1 MAKFTFSLPNGQLFT
16 LNGPADATVAQAEQI
31 FLEQL
36 ASGSFV
42 GLFPGDVLQSL
53 TTTSLQ
59 FELSRLDRGTAGV
72 PTVPLIAIYAGNTV
86 AGIITSGVTILS
98 SLPSLTDV
106 PVSNGITTADYLA
119 QTTVTDSVG
128 PLTASQ
134 VQAIIAAVAAF
145 VCQEPNI
152 ITNELGLGRYGLSA
166 QQLEQTGYVKP
177 GTSARFITDPT
188 EFVTVLSSPTVWTG
202 IDGVTSVDNLL
213 INTALQDRIQLGL
226 IHSSYAT
233 LIETGEIVAPA
244 GPIST
249 TASSNIGLLGSLG
262 ITSATAA
269 LTAFKNAGGI
279 SGLQATATNLINT
292 GISNVNNTI
301 TTLTNLPGTVSNL
314 VNGGIADLGGLLAT
328 ASKFGVDNA
337 LAWAKGN
344 IPGVSGLLGQIQQMA
359 KLGQFA
365 VNFNDFKLPAAVA
378 GIAPAIGYAGTVNR
392 ATLNAATAKLIGSD
406 KIPLPNFAPEAIS
419 SGALTALAKQAR
431 SLLGGSISGVTNQIG
446 GAISS
451 ARSIVSSA
459 RSVVS
464 TISSF
469 FG

>member
-1 MAKFTFSLPNGQLFT
+1 MAKFTFNLPNGQLFT
-16 LNGPADATVAQAEQI
+16 LNGPADATVAQAERI

-72 PTVPLIAIYAGNTV
+72 PTVPLIAIYAGSTV
-86 AGIITSGVTILS
+86 AGITPNGVTILS
-98 SLPSLTDV
+98 SLPSLADV
-106 PVSNGITTADYLA
+106 PVTNGITTADYLA
-119 QTTVTDSVG
+119 QTTVTESVG
-128 PLTASQ
+128 LLTASQ
-134 VQAIIAAVAAF
+134 IQAIIAAVAAF
-145 VCQEPNI
+145 VCQEPTV
-152 ITNELGLGRYGLSA
+152 ITNESGLGRYGLSA

-177 GTSARFITDPT
+177 GTSARFIRDPA

-202 IDGVTSVDNLL
+202 IDGVTSVENLL

-226 IHSSYAT
+226 IQSSYAT
-233 LIETGEIVAPA
+233 LVETGEIVAPP
-244 GPIST
+244 GPIAT
-249 TASSNIGLLGSLG
+249 TASSNTGLIGALG

-292 GISNVNNTI
+292 GIANVNDTI

-314 VNGGIADLGGLLAT
+314 VDGGIADLGGLLAT

-337 LAWAKGN
+337 LDWAKGN
-344 IPGVSGLLGQIQQMA
+344 IPGVSGLLGQMQQMA

-378 GIAPAIGYAGTVNR
+378 GIAPAIGYEGTVNR

-406 KIPLPNFAPEAIS
+406 KIPLPNFAPEAVS
-419 SGALTALAKQAR
+419 SGALTALAKQAK
-431 SLLGGSISGVTNQIG
+431 SLLAGGISGG

-459 RSVVS
+459 RSAVS